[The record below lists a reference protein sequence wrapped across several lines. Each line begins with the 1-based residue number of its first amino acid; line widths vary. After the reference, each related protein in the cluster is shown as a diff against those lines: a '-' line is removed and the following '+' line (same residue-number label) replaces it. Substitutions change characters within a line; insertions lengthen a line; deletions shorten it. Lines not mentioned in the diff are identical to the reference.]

1 MIVFLRLC
9 SLTLIAITLSACQFF
24 QTAKDTAT
32 HSLRIQGTLSYGGD
46 QWRFEPCTTQA
57 HYRLVPSAEIN
68 EALKHHMTE
77 RTSGIFAD
85 LRGTLDRSQRTFSA
99 QQLYRLQTEG
109 HACNDSDFP
118 RLLVRAS
125 GHEPDWS
132 ILQTPQGLIFNQ
144 ADQPALVL
152 PYIEEQLPD
161 GRFYISSEANNQ
173 DLQLWITPQQCTDS
187 MSGTLYHLSVRLQWN
202 QQTLQGCAA
211 YGALRD

>member
-1 MIVFLRLC
+1 MVFLRLC
-9 SLTLIAITLSACQFF
+9 SLTLIAITLSACQVF
-24 QTAKDTAT
+24 QTAKDTAAP
-32 HSLRIQGTLSYGGD
+32 SLRIQGTLSHKDD
-46 QWRFEPCTTQA
+46 QWRFKPCTTNE
-57 HYRLVPSAEIN
+57 HYRLVPSAAIN
-68 EALKHHMTE
+68 EALQYHLSET
-77 RTSGIFAD
+77 TSSLFAD
-85 LRGTLDRSQRTFSA
+85 LSGTLDRSLSTFTA

-109 HACNDSDFP
+109 HACNDSDFA

-144 ADQPALVL
+144 AGQPALVL

-187 MSGTLYHLSVRLQWN
+187 MSGTLYHLSARLQWN